1 MAGREPTE
9 QQPWEY
15 TLRKYLLLLA
25 SLVATVAYGAG
36 FSPPGGVW
44 ETDTTNIGGG
54 IPGDPIIR
62 NKHYGRY
69 LVFFYCNATAF
80 ALSLVVIV
88 LVLLFA
94 TLHEKKTPW
103 ATVMPLRVVMVLDL
117 ISLIGAYAA
126 GACLEKT
133 TTTFTAVLVGFVFVY
148 VLLQKALAS
157 LSSAGEH
164 DLDGSIK
171 ERSRKVLLLLAT
183 FATSLTYVAGLST
196 PGGFWSDTVPGFGG
210 HSAGEPIMQEHHLT
224 RLKVFLICNTTAFVA
239 SLLIIVLLL
248 DKKLRERTV
257 RSWELYGCI
266 VVALVA
272 LIGAYAAG
280 SSRVKHTTVNVIALV
295 GAVLVYIA
303 LQMTIVPCVVS
314 VLGSEKLVRM
324 YSRASEW
331 RKRRHPQ
338 TQSIIDREMK
348 LNQALEK
355 ARSLVLLLATLA
367 ATITYQAA
375 LSPPGGYWQNN
386 NDGHKAG
393 DPILLTT
400 NPRRYKVF
408 FYCNSTAF
416 VASLLAIILVQ
427 NKALLKR
434 HTLEAAMILDS
445 FGLMGAYA
453 AGSCRDEST
462 SIKVM
467 AIAGVVLVY
476 VVVHVVFFT
485 LDYKDDNYTPDNDDA
500 LLEKRRKRLLLFAIL
515 AATITYQAGLTPPS
529 GCWPANEQGHRA
541 GDSVLSSNFPTRYKA
556 FFYCNTTSFMSS
568 IALIILLVNP
578 NLYMPAIKSYALSV
592 CLVADMFGLIGAYAA
607 GSSQHVRTSI
617 YVFVLVFVVLV
628 FLLVAFMVRRKHD
641 NISSQNTQSNQNQIP
656 NETTDNGRE
665 QHTKRKYLMLL
676 GILAASITYQG
687 GLQQPGGV
695 WESDVEGHYAGNP
708 VLRDNQR
715 PRYRV
720 FFYSNSTSFMAS
732 IIVIILLLPESLN
745 ERVNWWLM
753 KAMDT
758 TIILDMIGL
767 LIAYGAGSSRDWE
780 TSGYVIA
787 MAIFV
792 LGYIAIH
799 AMLSK
804 LSQSDKDRTSHQRV
818 TAAEF
823 VHLSQE
829 PGNGPHQVH
838 GIYV

>member
-1 MAGREPTE
+1 MAEE
-9 QQPWEY
+9 QAPWEY

-36 FSPPGGVW
+36 FSPPGGIW
-44 ETDTTNIGGG
+44 QKDTTNIGGS
-54 IPGDPIIR
+54 IAGDPIIR

-94 TLHEKKTPW
+94 TLHEKKISG

-133 TTTFTAVLVGFVFVY
+133 TTTYTAVLVGAVFVY
-148 VLLQKALAS
+148 VLLHKALPS

-164 DLDGSIK
+164 DLDDAIKEK

-196 PGGFWSDTVPGFGG
+196 PGGFWSDTVLGFGG
-210 HSAGEPIMQEHHLT
+210 HRAGEAIMQEHHLA
-224 RLKVFLICNTTAFVA
+224 RLKAFLICNTTAFVA

-257 RSWELYGCI
+257 MRSWELYGCI
-266 VVALVA
+266 VIALVA

-303 LQMTIVPCVVS
+303 LQMTIVPCAVSS

-324 YSRASEW
+324 YYAASKW
-331 RKRRHPQ
+331 RNPQ
-338 TQSIIDREMK
+338 TQSVNDREKK
-348 LNQALEK
+348 LNEALEK

-375 LSPPGGYWQNN
+375 LNPPGGYWQDDK
-386 NDGHKAG
+386 DGHKAG

-400 NPRRYKVF
+400 NPKRYKVF

-416 VASLLAIILVQ
+416 VASLLAIILVE

-476 VVVHVVFFT
+476 VVVHIVFFT
-485 LDYKDDNYTPDNDDA
+485 LDGSYTSGNDDA

-529 GCWPANEQGHRA
+529 GYWQANDEQ
-541 GDSVLSSNFPTRYKA
+541 A
-556 FFYCNTTSFMSS
+556 FT
-568 IALIILLVNP
+568 
-578 NLYMPAIKSYALSV
+578 
-592 CLVADMFGLIGAYAA
+592 
-607 GSSQHVRTSI
+607 
-617 YVFVLVFVVLV
+617 
-628 FLLVAFMVRRKHD
+628 VRRKHD
-641 NISSQNTQSNQNQIP
+641 NTSRQNTQSNQMTNDE
-656 NETTDNGRE
+656 NTKNKRE
-665 QHTKRKYLMLL
+665 QHIKRKYLMLL

-687 GLQQPGGV
+687 GLQPPGGV
-695 WESDVEGHYAGNP
+695 WESDGDGHNAGNP
-708 VLRDNQR
+708 ILRDNQR

-720 FFYSNSTSFMAS
+720 FFYSNSTSFVAS
-732 IIVIILLLPESLN
+732 IIVIVMLLPESLN
-745 ERVNWWLM
+745 ERLSGWLM

-767 LIAYGAGSSRDWE
+767 LVAYGAGSSRDWE

-787 MAIFV
+787 MALFV

-804 LSQSDKDRTSHQRV
+804 LSQSEKDSTSQQRV
-818 TAAEF
+818 APEC
-823 VHLSQE
+823 
-829 PGNGPHQVH
+829 
-838 GIYV
+838 

>member
-1 MAGREPTE
+1 MAGRESTE
-9 QQPWEY
+9 QPPWEY

-25 SLVATVAYGAG
+25 SLVATVAYSAG

-44 ETDTTNIGGG
+44 QRDTTNTGGS
-54 IPGDPIIR
+54 IAGDPIIR

-94 TLHEKKTPW
+94 TLHEKKISE

-133 TTTFTAVLVGFVFVY
+133 TTTYTAVLVGAVFVY
-148 VLLQKALAS
+148 VLLQKALVS

-164 DLDGSIK
+164 VLDGATIKEK

-196 PGGFWSDTVPGFGG
+196 PGGFWSDTVLGFGG
-210 HSAGEPIMQEHHLT
+210 HSAGEPIMQEHHLA
-224 RLKVFLICNTTAFVA
+224 RLKAFLICNTTAFVA

-266 VVALVA
+266 VIALVA

-303 LQMTIVPCVVS
+303 LQMSIVPCAVS

-324 YSRASEW
+324 YSHASKW
-331 RKRRHPQ
+331 RKPRNPQ
-338 TQSIIDREMK
+338 TQSIIDREKK
-348 LNQALEK
+348 LNQALQK

-375 LSPPGGYWQNN
+375 LNPPGGYWQDDK
-386 NDGHKAG
+386 DGHKAG

-476 VVVHVVFFT
+476 VVVHIVFFT
-485 LDYKDDNYTPDNDDA
+485 LDYKDNNYTLDNDDA

-529 GCWPANEQGHRA
+529 GYWQANDEQGHYA
-541 GDSVLSSNFPTRYKA
+541 GYSVLSSNFPNRYKA

-641 NISSQNTQSNQNQIP
+641 NISRQNTQSNQHQMSD
-656 NETTDNGRE
+656 ETTENERE
-665 QHTKRKYLMLL
+665 QHIKRKYLMLL

-687 GLQQPGGV
+687 GLQPPGGI
-695 WESDVEGHYAGNP
+695 WESDGEGHNAGNP
-708 VLRDNQR
+708 ILRDNQR

-732 IIVIILLLPESLN
+732 IIIIILLLPESLN
-745 ERVNWWLM
+745 ERVNEWLM

-767 LIAYGAGSSRDWE
+767 LVAYGAGSSRDWE

-804 LSQSDKDRTSHQRV
+804 LSKSDKDSTSPQRV
-818 TAAEF
+818 APAC
-823 VHLSQE
+823 
-829 PGNGPHQVH
+829 
-838 GIYV
+838 